1 MVSEPTNAPKAKRA
15 TSNTV
20 MAASALGL
28 SVLAAG
34 AAALAL
40 YGSLGLDFDTS
51 TGPNKNQA
59 PAVESQVNESNDQD
73 LFAPPNDLSALI
85 ENVQRSTVTIRCKK
99 SQGSGWVLDLGAPS
113 EDASAEYI
121 EIDRMFP
128 YEVIT
133 NHHVIEDC
141 VDSPERVRARAGEEE
156 YDAYLYSWDEKN
168 DLAIVAI
175 SQEVPPL
182 EISTKPQPGWWAM
195 AIGTPYGLEGS
206 ISIGNV
212 MNTERSDIIATTPLN
227 SGNSGGPMVNSR
239 GQVMGTNTWVL
250 VEDDAQDWN
259 VAVGTPALCDAV
271 VLCEEGDGFSWE

>member
-1 MVSEPTNAPKAKRA
+1 MTDTSETVSSKGSSSGRLMWVSTLGA
-15 TSNTV
+15 SF
-20 MAASALGL
+20 AAVGL
-28 SVLAAG
+28 SIFAVLVSLVWSPEQREAAESSQTQMVVTDNYDSG
-34 AAALAL
+34 E
-40 YGSLGLDFDTS
+40 GDFYA
-51 TGPNKNQA
+51 Q
-59 PAVESQVNESNDQD
+59 PA
-73 LFAPPNDLSALI
+73 DLSALI
-85 ENVQRSTVTIRCKK
+85 EKVQRSTVTVRCKK
-99 SQGSGWVLDLGAPS
+99 SQGSGWVLDLGAPTD
-113 EDASAEYI
+113 DASAADL
-121 EIDRMFP
+121 EIDRKFP

-156 YDAYLYSWDEKN
+156 YDAYLYSWDEEN

-175 SQEVPPL
+175 SQEIPNL

-212 MNTERSDIIATTPLN
+212 MNTEESDIIATTPLN

-259 VAVGTPALCDAV
+259 VAVGTPALCDV
-271 VLCEEGDGFSWE
+271 VVECGPESGFTWEN